1 MFFFKVINLRYK
13 SYTNFNKFL
22 LLLSGD
28 VSLNPGLIQS
38 SPDVSSTIREPL
50 NKKGVH
56 SLDININSLHSKT
69 DGIRFIANKS
79 EAAIIGITESN
90 LDYTIPN
97 SEINFPVY
105 DILQCDRNRNDGRKY
120 LCFNTKTLH
129 CKEIANLVFDIL
141 LPMQKPITI
150 GVFYRP
156 PNQAEF
162 MDLMIEKLANLN
174 LRDNEIYLLGDF
186 YINIFQNSKYILN
199 GKRSSISQ
207 GSFYSM
213 INRCKKFC
221 PIHTLKQLIRCPTR
235 VTCNTSIL
243 IDHIL
248 TSSAEKSFDC
258 GISDH
263 QLIFCTRKV
272 KQLKFHKHKNLLLRS
287 LKHYTVNLFCGRFA
301 KSKFF
306 KL

>member
-1 MFFFKVINLRYK
+1 MLFRIQPNSDRIRGNTVRKNQKTKQTLFTVVLCSVFFKVINLRYK

-105 DILQCDRNRNDGRKY
+105 DILLCDRNRNDGRKY

-129 CKEIANLVFDIL
+129 CKEIENLVFDIL
-141 LPMQKPITI
+141 LPM
-150 GVFYRP
+150 
-156 PNQAEF
+156 
-162 MDLMIEKLANLN
+162 
-174 LRDNEIYLLGDF
+174 
-186 YINIFQNSKYILN
+186 
-199 GKRSSISQ
+199 
-207 GSFYSM
+207 
-213 INRCKKFC
+213 
-221 PIHTLKQLIRCPTR
+221 
-235 VTCNTSIL
+235 
-243 IDHIL
+243 
-248 TSSAEKSFDC
+248 
-258 GISDH
+258 
-263 QLIFCTRKV
+263 
-272 KQLKFHKHKNLLLRS
+272 
-287 LKHYTVNLFCGRFA
+287 
-301 KSKFF
+301 
-306 KL
+306 